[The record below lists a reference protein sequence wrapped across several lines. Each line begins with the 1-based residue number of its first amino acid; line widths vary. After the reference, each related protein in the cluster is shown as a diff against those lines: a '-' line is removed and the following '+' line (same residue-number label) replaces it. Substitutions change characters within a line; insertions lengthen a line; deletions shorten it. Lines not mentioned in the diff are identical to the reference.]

1 MMEGIVI
8 TPYREEFQAQV
19 ATLVTSIQQEFGVPV
34 TYEDQP
40 DLRNIPGVYQQYSGN
55 FWVAL
60 DGNTVIGTIALI
72 DRGHHTGVLRK
83 MFVHPKYRG
92 ADKGIGKALLDTLL
106 NWSKAHAIHDIFL
119 GTNDLLAGAR
129 RFYEKNGFQL
139 VDDETMP
146 PHVAAIRM
154 KVDNRHYHKELAA

>member
-19 ATLVTSIQQEFGVPV
+19 AALVTSIQQEFGVPV

-40 DLRNIPGVYQQYSGN
+40 DLKNIPGVYQQHSGN

-60 DGNTVIGTIALI
+60 DGDTVIGTIALI
-72 DRGHHTGVLRK
+72 DRGEHTGVLRK
-83 MFVHPKYRG
+83 MFVHPNYRG
-92 ADKGIGKALLDTLL
+92 ADKGVGKALLDMLL
-106 NWSKAHAIHDIFL
+106 NWSKEHSIHDIFL

-139 VDDETMP
+139 IENDAMP
-146 PHVAAIRM
+146 PQVMAIRM
-154 KVDNRHYHKELAA
+154 AVDNRHYRKELAA